1 MPNVAHYSINADD
14 LKRAQK
20 FYQGAFNWKFEPWGP
35 PGFYMIN
42 TGDESSPRILG
53 SLQGRRELVPGQKMT
68 GYECTISVPSITKT
82 IAAIKEHGG
91 MAMAQTLESA
101 KYDAILRSAIATGLV
116 DHVLPVEEMPA
127 KLMEYAAHLSLLDG
141 KPNRIREQIATNR
154 SKIHGLLRPCMIS

>member
-20 FYQGAFNWKFEPWGP
+20 FYQGAFDWKFEPWGP

-91 MAMAQTLESA
+91 KLIMQKTVIAGVGSLVFFEDTEGNSVGAMQ
-101 KYDAILRSAIATGLV
+101 YDKNA
-116 DHVLPVEEMPA
+116 E
-127 KLMEYAAHLSLLDG
+127 
-141 KPNRIREQIATNR
+141 
-154 SKIHGLLRPCMIS
+154 

>member
-20 FYQGAFNWKFEPWGP
+20 FYQGTFDWKFEPWGP

-91 MAMAQTLESA
+91 KLIMQKTVIAGVGSLVFFEDTEGNSVGAMQ
-101 KYDAILRSAIATGLV
+101 YDKDA
-116 DHVLPVEEMPA
+116 E
-127 KLMEYAAHLSLLDG
+127 
-141 KPNRIREQIATNR
+141 
-154 SKIHGLLRPCMIS
+154 

>member
-20 FYQGAFNWKFEPWGP
+20 FYQGTFDWNFEPWGP

-91 MAMAQTLESA
+91 KLIMQKTVIAGVGSLVFFEDTEGNSVGAMQ
-101 KYDAILRSAIATGLV
+101 YDKNA
-116 DHVLPVEEMPA
+116 E
-127 KLMEYAAHLSLLDG
+127 
-141 KPNRIREQIATNR
+141 
-154 SKIHGLLRPCMIS
+154 